1 MDDLYSV
8 GSSVPDRPPQPTG
21 PPKTAALA
29 GTSTPARE
37 VTAVVSPPPARLPGA
52 IQPGAIAKSSAGGS
66 PVPARVLQEKVP
78 ASSDPNEATRQTI
91 VKMCEY
97 IRAGKDDDLV
107 KWWAECG
114 VTRYGM
120 GNRDPQALC
129 WAMYWLVK
137 HAIAFARDEPRLFQV
152 GEPDG
157 LDMLIAPAV
166 LIRMSQPKEDCDGFT
181 MLICALLAYLGV
193 NCVIVTVAA
202 DPSDPSR
209 WSHVFPMA
217 VMPSGNTCPLDAS
230 HGNHPGWM
238 VPREHIFR
246 WQAWSLAGEP
256 VNTPMPSKHR
266 QGLHGYMPRG
276 RRMRTTRGMGQ
287 GCLDENGNPVDCS
300 TLAGDYGGSPAP
312 VVTTPIMTGSQPCI
326 NQYGE
331 IISCGSSLPGSMLLA
346 SSPPPCYDQNGN
358 SIVCGSAAPGST
370 INSATGV
377 SISTPAG
384 SSPSTI
390 ASIINSAINGA
401 AKDAQLALLPAG
413 SYISP
418 SGAVSVG
425 GALASLGSLG
435 SLLPILLIGLVVV
448 MVVSHEEG

>member
-1 MDDLYSV
+1 MA
-8 GSSVPDRPPQPTG
+8 G
-21 PPKTAALA
+21 LA
-29 GTSTPARE
+29 GTSMPAKE

-246 WQAWSLAGEP
+246 WQAWNLAGEP

-312 VVTTPIMTGSQPCI
+312 VVTTPIVSTPLPCSNPLSDPLTCTGATVPLSPTPSSSA
-326 NQYGE
+326 
-331 IISCGSSLPGSMLLA
+331 ISAAIAGGYCL
-346 SSPPPCYDQNGN
+346 DTNGN
-358 SIVCGSAAPGST
+358 PIVCGGLPAGSTGLAPGS
-370 INSATGV
+370 V
-377 SISTPAG
+377 SLSVPSGA
-384 SSPSTI
+384 SPSTI
-390 ASIINSAINGA
+390 GSIINNAINAA

-413 SYISP
+413 SYVSP
-418 SGAVSVG
+418 SGAVTIG